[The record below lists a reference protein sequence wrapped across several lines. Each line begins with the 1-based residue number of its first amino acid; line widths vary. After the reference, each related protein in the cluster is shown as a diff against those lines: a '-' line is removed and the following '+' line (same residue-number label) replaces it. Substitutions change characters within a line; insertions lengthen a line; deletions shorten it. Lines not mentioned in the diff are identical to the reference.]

1 VTTASLSDDDFRAL
15 ADLMAGPHGRPV
27 SPGDPARLLVV
38 FSCADAEVGRAAA
51 RLHAEGL
58 VRHVVFSGGIG
69 KDSGGLAALGISE
82 AAFLASVAIA
92 DGLPPSAVT
101 LEEFARNG
109 RENAVRSLTLAA
121 EKHLVG
127 VGDRVAGLAPAQ
139 RSRRLFEELRYQ
151 AAALDCPGAVDAGF
165 ASGTIDPTAADVRTE
180 LLGELR
186 GLYEMHSRSP
196 QRIFRLDEFQPGGAH
211 FELIRRAGIG

>member
-1 VTTASLSDDDFRAL
+1 VVTASLSDNDFRVL

-27 SPGDPARLLVV
+27 SSGDPARLLVV

-51 RLHAEGL
+51 RLYAEGL

-69 KDSGGLAALGISE
+69 KDSGGLAASGISE

-92 DGLPPSAVT
+92 DGLPPTAVT
-101 LEEFARNG
+101 LEESARNG

-127 VGDRVAGLAPAQ
+127 DGDRVAGLAPAQ
-139 RSRRLFEELRYQ
+139 RSRRLFEELRFQ
-151 AAALDCPGAVDAGF
+151 AAALGCPGVVDAGF
-165 ASGTIDPTAADVRTE
+165 ASGTIDPVAADIRAE

-186 GLYEMHSRSP
+186 GLHEMHDRSP

-211 FELIRRAGIG
+211 FDLVRRAGLG